1 MSRIVTIEQD
11 GEDLILPLPDDLMAE
26 VGWKIGDLVKWKDN
40 GDGTWSLHKMEV
52 QLDLFD
58 EKDEAVLAL
67 MKENQKLKSEVENLT
82 SIVEEYKKTFDTD
95 DWK

>member
-26 VGWKIGDLVKWKDN
+26 VGWKIGDVVKWKDN
-40 GDGTWSLHKMEV
+40 GDGTWSIRKFEE
-52 QLDLFD
+52 QLDMFD

>member
-1 MSRIVTIEQD
+1 MNRIVTVEKD
-11 GEDLILPLPDDLMAE
+11 GEDLILPLPDDLMTE
-26 VGWKIGDLVKWKDN
+26 VGWKIGDVVKWTDN

-67 MKENQKLKSEVENLT
+67 MKENQQLKSQVENLT
-82 SIVEEYKKTFDTD
+82 SIIQEYKSAYDID